1 MSHVSRTFLSWMEH
15 LYTGYFASVMA
26 TGIVSIALFLSHA
39 TQLSTALL
47 VIGCF
52 LLAFLVV
59 VYLWRL
65 VQFPHA
71 TTSDLS
77 SAGKVFTFFTI
88 VAAFGV
94 MATRFSLSGMY
105 PVTVAFTLVAACV
118 WIVLIYWA
126 FAVLLVKNEM
136 PLTQSVN
143 GAWLTA
149 IVGTE
154 SLAITWVLLDNQLPV
169 SRDLLQLLSYMFWT
183 VGILLYIVFIV
194 FIVYRF
200 LFGRNHASDLTPP
213 YWINM
218 GAMAITTVAGTRLL
232 LTPTPGRFLISVRP
246 LIEGLTVAMWAWGT
260 WWIPLL
266 LIIGIWKTFIAKVPL
281 RYDPALWSMV
291 FPLGMYATA
300 VQLLAKFPGLTVLA
314 GIGPPCTWI
323 AFTVWVIVGLGWL
336 WSIRTALTTK
346 PATAV
351 G

>member
-1 MSHVSRTFLSWMEH
+1 MSHVTRTWFRWLER

-26 TGIVSIALFLSHA
+26 TGIVSIALLLSHA

-52 LLAFLVV
+52 LLAALVV
-59 VYLWRL
+59 VYLWRVL
-65 VQFPHA
+65 QFPNA
-71 TTSDLS
+71 TKSDLS

-94 MATRFSLSGMY
+94 MATRFSLSGIY
-105 PVTVAFTLVAACV
+105 PAAVVFTLVAAVV
-118 WIVLIYWA
+118 WTLLIYWA
-126 FAVLLVKNEM
+126 FAVLLVKNEI
-136 PLTQSVN
+136 PLDHAVN

-149 IVGTE
+149 VVGTE
-154 SLAITWVLLDNQLPV
+154 SLAITWVLLDNQLPM
-169 SRDLLQLLSYMFWT
+169 SRDLLQLLSYVFWT
-183 VGILLYIVFIV
+183 IGILLYIVFIV

-232 LTPTPGRFLISVRP
+232 LIATPGRFLISVRP
-246 LIEGLTVAMWAWGT
+246 FIEGLTVAMWAWGT

-266 LIIGIWKTFIAKVPL
+266 LVIGIWKTFIAKDPL

-300 VQLLAKFPGLTVLA
+300 VQLLAKIPGLTMLA
-314 GIGPPCTWI
+314 AIGPVCTWI
-323 AFTVWVIVGLGWL
+323 AFTVWVIVALGWL
-336 WSIRTALTTK
+336 WSIRTALLSK
-346 PATAV
+346 PETVAV
-351 G
+351 